1 MDSIARQ
8 KTHSKFRKLFRLI
21 LLIIAWLSFSAS
33 LAFLISNFFSSNLTV
48 SEENIQASV
57 PISEVPTGVP
67 IRIQISSI
75 GVDAMVEPVGLTKL
89 ETMDV
94 PKKPMDTGWFKLG
107 PIPGEKGSAI
117 IAGHRGFRNEPAI
130 FDNLHKI
137 KIGDEVIIKDEKG
150 QERVFIVRKM
160 QTYGAKE
167 QVADVWIKDDS
178 EYLNLIT
185 CSGKW
190 NPFTRTSDER
200 LVVFTELKS

>member
-1 MDSIARQ
+1 MDSIAQ
-8 KTHSKFRKLFRLI
+8 PKTHRKLFRVI
-21 LLIIAWLSFSAS
+21 LLIIACISFSVL
-33 LAFLISNFFSSNLTV
+33 LALLWNNFFSSNLIA

-57 PISEVPTGVP
+57 PISGIPTEAP
-67 IRIQISSI
+67 IRIQIPSI
-75 GVDAMVEPVGLTKL
+75 GVDAVVGPVGLTKL
-89 ETMDV
+89 NTMDV

-107 PIPGEKGSAI
+107 PIPGEKGSAV

-137 KIGDEVIIKDEKG
+137 KIGDEVMIKDEKG
-150 QERVFIVRKM
+150 EERIFIVRKM

-185 CSGKW
+185 CSGRW